1 MCDPPNAQKPAEA
14 APVTASDMWVV
25 VKEFEPPE
33 NTLWSGGSY
42 EVSIT
47 VVKAGDSVTAI
58 KIAKTK
64 DTPGDKTAAVR
75 ASEAA
80 HACWSAINISDLD
93 DLTVIQFVNWSSAH

>member
-14 APVTASDMWVV
+14 APVAASDMWVV

-33 NTLWSGGSY
+33 NTLWAGGSY

-47 VVKAGDSVTAI
+47 VVKAGDRVTAI
-58 KIAKTK
+58 EIAKAK
-64 DTPGDKTAAVR
+64 DTPGGDKPAAVR

-80 HACWSAINISDLD
+80 YACWSAINISDLD
-93 DLTVIQFVNWSSAH
+93 DLTVIQFVNWSA